1 MYRDFTDTRLPSL
14 GIPPVVMTKQCHS
27 EFPII
32 VSFLQP
38 TFSGKSSPSSRNP
51 LCLSKSMVWT
61 GMLREKITRN
71 YTSIFYKNKSNNS
84 NNDSNSNIDI
94 NNDNDNT
101 GGSSPSR
108 RNPLCLPKTL
118 VWTSMLERKS
128 IAITLVFH
136 IIIITITWPSSV
148 TILLRP
154 EDLNIH
160 ELQKLT
166 LLSTAHP
173 LRRDFFIK

>member
-1 MYRDFTDTRLPSL
+1 MYHDFTDTRLPSL

-51 LCLSKSMVWT
+51 LYLSKSMIWT

-71 YTSIFYKNKSNNS
+71 YTSIFYKNNNNGNNNS
-84 NNDSNSNIDI
+84 SSNIDI
-94 NNDNDNT
+94 LNDNNNT

-118 VWTSMLERKS
+118 VWTWMFERKS
-128 IAITLVFH
+128 IAITLVCL
-136 IIIITITWPSSV
+136 I
-148 TILLRP
+148 
-154 EDLNIH
+154 
-160 ELQKLT
+160 
-166 LLSTAHP
+166 
-173 LRRDFFIK
+173 

>member
-128 IAITLVFH
+128 IAITLVCH

-160 ELQKLT
+160 VLQKLT
-166 LLSTAHP
+166 LLSTAH
-173 LRRDFFIK
+173 LHRRDCSIK

>member
-84 NNDSNSNIDI
+84 NSNIDI

-128 IAITLVFH
+128 IAITLVCH
-136 IIIITITWPSSV
+136 IIIITIT
-148 TILLRP
+148 
-154 EDLNIH
+154 
-160 ELQKLT
+160 
-166 LLSTAHP
+166 
-173 LRRDFFIK
+173 

>member
-38 TFSGKSSPSSRNP
+38 TFSGKSSPSSRNS

-71 YTSIFYKNKSNNS
+71 YTSIFYKNKGNNS

-108 RNPLCLPKTL
+108 RKPLCLPKTL

-128 IAITLVFH
+128 IAITLVCH
-136 IIIITITWPSSV
+136 IIIITITWLSSV
-148 TILLRP
+148 TIIIIEARRPQHTCTPETNSPFYSPPSQAGLL
-154 EDLNIH
+154 H
-160 ELQKLT
+160 
-166 LLSTAHP
+166 
-173 LRRDFFIK
+173 

>member
-84 NNDSNSNIDI
+84 NSNIDI

-128 IAITLVFH
+128 IAITLVCH

-160 ELQKLT
+160 VL
-166 LLSTAHP
+166 
-173 LRRDFFIK
+173 

>member
-128 IAITLVFH
+128 IAITLVCH
-136 IIIITITWPSSV
+136 IITITWPSSV

-154 EDLNIH
+154 EDLNINV
-160 ELQKLT
+160 LQKLT
-166 LLSTAHP
+166 LLSTAHL

>member
-51 LCLSKSMVWT
+51 LCNSKSMVWT

-128 IAITLVFH
+128 IAITLVCH

-154 EDLNIH
+154 EDLNINV
-160 ELQKLT
+160 LQKLT
-166 LLSTAHP
+166 LLSTAHL
-173 LRRDFFIK
+173 LRQVLSIK

>member
-1 MYRDFTDTRLPSL
+1 MYRDFTNTRLPSL

-71 YTSIFYKNKSNNS
+71 YTSIFYNNKNNS
-84 NNDSNSNIDI
+84 NNNSNSNIDI

-118 VWTSMLERKS
+118 VWTWMLERKS
-128 IAITLVFH
+128 IAITLVC
-136 IIIITITWPSSV
+136 
-148 TILLRP
+148 L
-154 EDLNIH
+154 
-160 ELQKLT
+160 K
-166 LLSTAHP
+166 
-173 LRRDFFIK
+173 

>member
-128 IAITLVFH
+128 IAITLVCH
-136 IIIITITWPSSV
+136 IIITITWPSSV

-154 EDLNIH
+154 EDLNINV
-160 ELQKLT
+160 LQKLT
-166 LLSTAHP
+166 LLSTAHL